1 MHMVNKYQNITAVQE
16 ENKFKNNVVMK
27 FASNKNSAPGRELR
41 RMYRPTRTNQT
52 KPTKITHTMNR
63 PTLAAQKSSMS
74 WEYRTERSE
83 KGWWGGG
90 GVVRKENG
98 QRQLFGRNTM
108 GNTEEKKN
116 RRCFVVCPF
125 IIVHSSSF
133 IHRRSFIVVPHS
145 RTPHNPCL
153 PLNSNMAVF
162 IGPLNPAA
170 PIVRSV

>member
-83 KGWWGGG
+83 KGWWCGGG
-90 GVVRKENG
+90 GWFVRKENG

-108 GNTEEKKN
+108 GTKKKKIVVVL
-116 RRCFVVCPF
+116 RFVL
-125 IIVHSSSF
+125 SSSF
-133 IHRRSFIVVPHS
+133 IHRRSFIVVHS
-145 RTPHNPCL
+145 SSFLIRAHHTTL
-153 PLNSNMAVF
+153 AYL
-162 IGPLNPAA
+162 
-170 PIVRSV
+170 

>member
-83 KGWWGGG
+83 KGWWCGG
-90 GVVRKENG
+90 GVVVWWWWVVREERKWPTSVVWEEHNG
-98 QRQLFGRNTM
+98 KYRRKKKSSLFCGLSFHHRS
-108 GNTEEKKN
+108 
-116 RRCFVVCPF
+116 F
-125 IIVHSSSF
+125 IVVHSSSF
-133 IHRRSFIVVPHS
+133 LIRAHH
-145 RTPHNPCL
+145 TTL
-153 PLNSNMAVF
+153 AYL
-162 IGPLNPAA
+162 
-170 PIVRSV
+170 